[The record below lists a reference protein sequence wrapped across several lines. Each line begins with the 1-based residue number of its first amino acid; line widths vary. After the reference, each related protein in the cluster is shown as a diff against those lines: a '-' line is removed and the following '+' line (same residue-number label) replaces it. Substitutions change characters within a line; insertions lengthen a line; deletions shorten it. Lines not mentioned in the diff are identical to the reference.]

1 MKTVGHLDCVI
12 RVNVNSF
19 LLRGWCSDCRP
30 ESCLKIELQNDA
42 DIVARLNSQYG
53 RIARPDVIA
62 AVDLDQAM
70 LHCGFLIEV
79 QLPPEV
85 FPTFVHL
92 SDQLVPWPVPDE
104 SDYALRQSL
113 LNLCHASSWVP
124 QVLGATSA
132 AIGLEEALEEIVS
145 IRQRE
150 AYALADDLVC
160 CCREQGFSH
169 PLLDDNEAWIAYEA
183 CEFERAESIWRA
195 LASSKVEGISDQA
208 KATLNQLFINP
219 SVDVQLADIARMR
232 ARQLP
237 DILWRERLLHVWLCA
252 DDSKDQKQVFDALK
266 DNSLDLGIYSE
277 NLCDPELLAMTLLAS
292 LCEERL
298 RNLSL
303 NE

>member
-1 MKTVGHLDCVI
+1 MKIVGHLDCVV

-42 DIVARLNSQYG
+42 DIVAHLNGQYG
-53 RIARPDVIA
+53 RIARPDVIT
-62 AVDLDQAM
+62 AVNLDQSM
-70 LHCGFLIEV
+70 LHCGFLVEV

-85 FPTFVHL
+85 TPTFVHL
-92 SDQLVPWPVPDE
+92 SDQLVPWPVPNE

-124 QVLGATSA
+124 QVLGTTSA
-132 AIGLEEALEEIVS
+132 AIGLEEALEEIAC

-150 AYALADDLVC
+150 AYALADDLVS
-160 CCREQGFSH
+160 CCREQGLSH

-208 KATLNQLFINP
+208 NATLRQLFLNP
-219 SVDVQLADIARMR
+219 SLDVQLADIARMR

-237 DILWRERLLHVWLCA
+237 DVLWRQRLLHVWLHA
-252 DDSKDQKQVFDALK
+252 DNAEDQALVLNALK
-266 DNSLDLGIYSE
+266 DIALDLVIRSE
-277 NLCDPELLAMTLLAS
+277 NVCDPELLAMTLLAS

-298 RNLSL
+298 QNVSL
-303 NE
+303 N